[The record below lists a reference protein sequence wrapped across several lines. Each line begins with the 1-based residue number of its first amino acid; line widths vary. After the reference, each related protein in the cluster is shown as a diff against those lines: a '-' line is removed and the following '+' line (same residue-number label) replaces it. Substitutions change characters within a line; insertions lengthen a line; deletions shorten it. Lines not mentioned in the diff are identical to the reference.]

1 MKKLGSNWLVLI
13 GAILV
18 GVLAFIAAIAVG
30 NSQKPSTVSVL
41 AATRD
46 LNVGDVIQATD
57 LTSVNVYKDA
67 STSYYITAD
76 QQSTLV
82 GGYVAIPILSGQPVA
97 RQNIIASAGVGERLS
112 ASLAK
117 WGANYRLFTIPLDA
131 TNIVS
136 PTVDAFMPGD
146 LIGITMTMSQQPQEP
161 ATPTPTPGGPIVASS
176 TPVPIT
182 IPPVNEAQVD
192 AESRIYPPLAADLF
206 PGGLRVIATY
216 GKSTAVEAAPT
227 ASSGGTSSMYQTS
240 SSGVN
245 QPTYI
250 VALVPQ
256 DKVEELSFALMSS
269 DKVYISL
276 MAVGSDKTTTSFS
289 YWDLE
294 DLLKSQRDQA
304 LGDGQK

>member
-13 GAILV
+13 GAIVV
-18 GVLAFIAAIAVG
+18 GVLAFLAAIAVG
-30 NSQKPSTVSVL
+30 NAQKPSTVSVL
-41 AATRD
+41 AVTRD

-57 LTSVNVYKDA
+57 LTTVNVYKDA
-67 STSYYITAD
+67 STSYYIPAN
-76 QQSTLV
+76 QQVALV
-82 GGYVAIPILSGQPVA
+82 GGWVAIPILSGQPVA
-97 RQNIIASAGVGERLS
+97 RQNIIASAGIGERLS

-117 WGANYRLFTIPLDA
+117 WGADYRLFTIPLDA

-136 PTVDAFMPGD
+136 PGIEAFMPGD
-146 LIGITMTMSQQPQEP
+146 LIGITMSISHQPQEP
-161 ATPTPTPGGPIVASS
+161 TTPTPTPGGPIAES
-176 TPVPIT
+176 TPVPISINKT
-182 IPPVNEAQVD
+182 QSD
-192 AESRIYPPLAADLF
+192 ADNRIYPPLAADLF

-216 GKSTAVEAAPT
+216 GKSTAIEAAPT

-250 VALVPQ
+250 IVLVPQ

-276 MAVGSDKTTTSFS
+276 MAVGSNTPTTSFS

-294 DLLKSQRDQA
+294 DLLKSQRDQV
-304 LGDGQK
+304 LGGGKK